1 MSAPVDPFL
10 LEEVGATLP
19 ASNNVWNVGPGPYN
33 HLTTI
38 PTLLDLVGLG
48 ELQLPLPTVRWLTR
62 NFHCKSTPSPTRTFS
77 RAAGLRA

>member
-1 MSAPVDPFL
+1 MSALVDPFL

-33 HLTTI
+33 HLTTMYRT

-48 ELQLPLPTVRWLTR
+48 ELQLPLRPP
-62 NFHCKSTPSPTRTFS
+62 PS
-77 RAAGLRA
+77 GG